1 MNSPCLFRKTE
12 KVNKILAQSTEPCSF
27 IITEDKP
34 GASSCNWQRTQLLTD
49 TCCSYLPYPH
59 PSTENSVTAATKQE
73 LWYGSSSMSAP
84 ETAATAPIQL
94 SLQSSSHS
102 SKPSAPGLF
111 LTTSSKPCCF
121 PFCFWVQEQIVNLST
136 RTDSQGLA
144 KTEVCLCFWGV
155 LSWLYELLFTI
166 TSAINVLLGLSMNLC
181 TAKPQNGLWLHVPTP
196 VIMIHLWMAQ
206 YTVLTNTPSPIAY
219 LGKDRYRRWGRI
231 THSK

>member
-1 MNSPCLFRKTE
+1 MGLHGFVSDWLFFFLVGQIENGKRGLQVKFRNSPRLFRKTE

-49 TCCSYLPYPH
+49 ICCSYLPYPN

-73 LWYGSSSMSAP
+73 LWYGSSSIPAP

-121 PFCFWVQEQIVNLST
+121 PFCFWVQEQTVKGWQKLRFAYVSEECWAGCMNYYLP
-136 RTDSQGLA
+136 
-144 KTEVCLCFWGV
+144 
-155 LSWLYELLFTI
+155 LLLQLMYYW
-166 TSAINVLLGLSMNLC
+166 A
-181 TAKPQNGLWLHVPTP
+181 
-196 VIMIHLWMAQ
+196 
-206 YTVLTNTPSPIAY
+206 
-219 LGKDRYRRWGRI
+219 
-231 THSK
+231 

>member
-1 MNSPCLFRKTE
+1 MRLHGFVSDWLFFLVGQIENGKKGLQVKFMNSPCLFRKTE

-49 TCCSYLPYPH
+49 TCCSYLPYPN

-121 PFCFWVQEQIVNLST
+121 PFCFWVQEQTVKGWQKLRFAYVSEECWAGCMNYYLP
-136 RTDSQGLA
+136 
-144 KTEVCLCFWGV
+144 
-155 LSWLYELLFTI
+155 LLLQLMYYW
-166 TSAINVLLGLSMNLC
+166 A
-181 TAKPQNGLWLHVPTP
+181 
-196 VIMIHLWMAQ
+196 
-206 YTVLTNTPSPIAY
+206 
-219 LGKDRYRRWGRI
+219 
-231 THSK
+231 